1 VWCGVVWCGVVWCG
15 VVWCGV
21 VWCGV
26 VWCGLVW
33 CGVVWCGVVWCGV
46 VWCGVVWCGLMVWCS
61 FMDFILMGCKG
72 LGKLVRDDMG
82 SVTVRGSGRCKG
94 LQKHVRRPC
103 TLICLS
109 SSPQLPLYTHLPFLL
124 PSAAP
129 VHSSAFPPPPSCPCT
144 LICLSSS
151 PQLPLYTHLPFLIL
165 TFLQPLVAR
174 LIETILYTC
183 IWQCLPCF
191 VTL

>member
-1 VWCGVVWCGVVWCG
+1 MWCGVVWCGVVWCGVVWCGVVWCGVVWCG

-109 SSPQLPLYTHLPFLL
+109 SSPQLPLYTHLPFL
-124 PSAAP
+124 
-129 VHSSAFPPPPSCPCT
+129 
-144 LICLSSS
+144 
-151 PQLPLYTHLPFLIL
+151 IL